1 MDTPLFKYRDL
12 LELTIKIVISAL
24 MEAKH
29 VLNRFLDLVIQST
42 LLAVYLMIKLWKR
55 IVPLL
60 R

>member
-1 MDTPLFKYRDL
+1 MDRPLFKYRDL

-42 LLAVYLMIKLWKR
+42 LLAVYLMIKFWKR

>member
-1 MDTPLFKYRDL
+1 MDRPLFKYRDL
-12 LELTIKIVISAL
+12 LELTIKIVLSAL

-42 LLAVYLMIKLWKR
+42 LLAVYLMIKFWKR
-55 IVPLL
+55 IVLLL

>member
-1 MDTPLFKYRDL
+1 MDRHLFKYRDL
-12 LELTIKIVISAL
+12 YELTIKIVISAL

-42 LLAVYLMIKLWKR
+42 LLAVYLMIKFWKR

>member
-1 MDTPLFKYRDL
+1 MDRPLFKYRDL

-42 LLAVYLMIKLWKR
+42 LLAVYLMIKFWKR
-55 IVPLL
+55 IFLLL

>member
-1 MDTPLFKYRDL
+1 MGRPLFKYRDL
-12 LELTIKIVISAL
+12 LKLTIKIVISAL
-24 MEAKH
+24 KEAKH

-42 LLAVYLMIKLWKR
+42 LLAVYLMIKYWER

>member
-42 LLAVYLMIKLWKR
+42 LLAVYLMIKFWKR

>member
-1 MDTPLFKYRDL
+1 MDRPLFKYRDL
-12 LELTIKIVISAL
+12 LELKIKIIISAL

-29 VLNRFLDLVIQST
+29 ALNRFLDLVIQST
-42 LLAVYLMIKLWKR
+42 LLAVYLMIKFWKR